1 MSEVYPGMTHK
12 DTHACTHAHTHM
24 RTHRLPLLAA
34 IRRRVADKNITG
46 PIRQLNRET
55 QQSVLA
61 A

>member
-1 MSEVYPGMTHK
+1 MTRK

-24 RTHRLPLLAA
+24 RTHTLPLLAA